1 MASFY
6 STAPRLSSIRRNLM
20 RIIVAALLPMGL
32 FAGIL
37 FYFLWDS
44 QQSQRAYEQ
53 LARVRTMAVLVD
65 NELDNVIGRLRVIAT
80 DPLLDT
86 SDLRALDARCRLW
99 LAANEDWE
107 NLLLIS
113 REQQL
118 INVAV
123 PFGTPLPNRRPVD
136 YQDAAFATLRPAVS
150 DLFTSRVRGGEIVS
164 IAMPVIRG
172 NDAEYLLL
180 VGIKR
185 EAFSAELRKMVPPGG
200 VASIY
205 DRNMRII
212 ARSQAEES
220 NVGTLPGKTLLEAM
234 RGAKQGAI
242 RTNTREGVSVFT
254 TWTTL
259 DNGWWIATGTP
270 TAASDRALAQYAGL
284 LGITWLVMLLAGLIM
299 ARLFC
304 QHIERDIA
312 TTIEVADELAG
323 GRPAEFPKSSIREL
337 ASLSESIA
345 TLFARERKARAE
357 SDAANSA
364 KDEFLAMLGHELRN
378 PIGAIANAVHIM
390 EDENRSPTHDG
401 LARRVVVRQTEIL
414 KRIIDDLL
422 DIGRALT
429 GKIALDMRPLE
440 LSACITR
447 AIETLA
453 AAGKTA
459 RHHIEVHAQPVWI
472 RGDAARVEQVLTN
485 LVVNAINHT
494 PANGNIDVSLAR
506 EGNDAVITVNDT
518 GMGIVA
524 ESLPRVFDLFYQE
537 ERRGYRPHGGL
548 GIGLTLVRRLV
559 EMHGGT
565 IDATS
570 GGTGKGATFTARIPA
585 AEPPDDAPAAAPA
598 AKRSGP
604 RKVQIVED
612 HLDARETLRAAL
624 ELDGCEVR
632 TAADGPA
639 GLAALKEWDPD
650 AVIVDIGLPGMD
662 GHAVAR
668 AIRAH
673 AGENIQLIALTGY
686 GLAED
691 EQAAQAAGFDAH
703 LVKPA
708 DMTRLRALL
717 RDGAASQA

>member
-1 MASFY
+1 
-6 STAPRLSSIRRNLM
+6 
-20 RIIVAALLPMGL
+20 
-32 FAGIL
+32 
-37 FYFLWDS
+37 
-44 QQSQRAYEQ
+44 
-53 LARVRTMAVLVD
+53 
-65 NELDNVIGRLRVIAT
+65 
-80 DPLLDT
+80 
-86 SDLRALDARCRLW
+86 
-99 LAANEDWE
+99 
-107 NLLLIS
+107 
-113 REQQL
+113 
-118 INVAV
+118 
-123 PFGTPLPNRRPVD
+123 
-136 YQDAAFATLRPAVS
+136 
-150 DLFTSRVRGGEIVS
+150 
-164 IAMPVIRG
+164 
-172 NDAEYLLL
+172 
-180 VGIKR
+180 
-185 EAFSAELRKMVPPGG
+185 
-200 VASIY
+200 
-205 DRNMRII
+205 
-212 ARSQAEES
+212 
-220 NVGTLPGKTLLEAM
+220 
-234 RGAKQGAI
+234 
-242 RTNTREGVSVFT
+242 
-254 TWTTL
+254 
-259 DNGWWIATGTP
+259 
-270 TAASDRALAQYAGL
+270 
-284 LGITWLVMLLAGLIM
+284 
-299 ARLFC
+299 
-304 QHIERDIA
+304 
-312 TTIEVADELAG
+312 
-323 GRPAEFPKSSIREL
+323 
-337 ASLSESIA
+337 
-345 TLFARERKARAE
+345 
-357 SDAANSA
+357 
-364 KDEFLAMLGHELRN
+364 
-378 PIGAIANAVHIM
+378 
-390 EDENRSPTHDG
+390 
-401 LARRVVVRQTEIL
+401 
-414 KRIIDDLL
+414 
-422 DIGRALT
+422 LT

-459 RHHIEVHAQPVWI
+459 RHHIEVHGQPVWI

-537 ERRGYRPHGGL
+537 ERRGDRPHGGL

-570 GGTGKGATFTARIPA
+570 AGTGKGATFTARIPA
-585 AEPPDDAPAAAPA
+585 AEPPGDAPAAAPA

-673 AGENIQLIALTGY
+673 AGEDIQLIALTGY

-717 RDGAASQA
+717 REGVESRS

>member
-1 MASFY
+1 MPSFY
-6 STAPRLSSIRRNLM
+6 SIAPRLSSIRRNLM
-20 RIIVAALLPMGL
+20 RIIVAALVPMGL

-44 QQSQRAYEQ
+44 QQSQREYEQ
-53 LARVRTMAVLVD
+53 LARVRTMAVLVE
-65 NELDNVIGRLRVIAT
+65 NELDNVIGRLRVMAT
-80 DPLLDT
+80 DPLVDT
-86 SDLRALDARCRLW
+86 ADLRALDARCRLW

-113 REQQL
+113 RERQL

-123 PFGTPLPNRRPVD
+123 PFGTPLPNRRPVE

-270 TAASDRALAQYAGL
+270 TAASDRALAKYAGL
-284 LGITWLVMLLAGLIM
+284 LGVTWLVM

-312 TTIEVADELAG
+312 TTIEVANELAG
-323 GRPAEFPKSSIREL
+323 GRPAEFPKSSVREL
-337 ASLSESIA
+337 ASLSDSIA
-345 TLFARERKARAE
+345 TLFARERKARGE

-429 GKIALDMRPLE
+429 GKIALDMGPLE

-537 ERRGYRPHGGL
+537 ERRGDRPHGGL

-612 HLDARETLRAAL
+612 NLDARETLRAAL

-632 TAADGPA
+632 AAADGPA
-639 GLAALKEWDPD
+639 GLAALKEWKPD

-673 AGENIQLIALTGY
+673 AGGAVQLIALTGY

-717 RDGAASQA
+717 REGVESRS

>member
-1 MASFY
+1 
-6 STAPRLSSIRRNLM
+6 
-20 RIIVAALLPMGL
+20 
-32 FAGIL
+32 
-37 FYFLWDS
+37 
-44 QQSQRAYEQ
+44 
-53 LARVRTMAVLVD
+53 
-65 NELDNVIGRLRVIAT
+65 
-80 DPLLDT
+80 
-86 SDLRALDARCRLW
+86 
-99 LAANEDWE
+99 
-107 NLLLIS
+107 
-113 REQQL
+113 
-118 INVAV
+118 
-123 PFGTPLPNRRPVD
+123 
-136 YQDAAFATLRPAVS
+136 
-150 DLFTSRVRGGEIVS
+150 
-164 IAMPVIRG
+164 
-172 NDAEYLLL
+172 
-180 VGIKR
+180 
-185 EAFSAELRKMVPPGG
+185 
-200 VASIY
+200 
-205 DRNMRII
+205 
-212 ARSQAEES
+212 
-220 NVGTLPGKTLLEAM
+220 
-234 RGAKQGAI
+234 
-242 RTNTREGVSVFT
+242 
-254 TWTTL
+254 
-259 DNGWWIATGTP
+259 
-270 TAASDRALAQYAGL
+270 
-284 LGITWLVMLLAGLIM
+284 
-299 ARLFC
+299 
-304 QHIERDIA
+304 
-312 TTIEVADELAG
+312 
-323 GRPAEFPKSSIREL
+323 
-337 ASLSESIA
+337 
-345 TLFARERKARAE
+345 
-357 SDAANSA
+357 
-364 KDEFLAMLGHELRN
+364 MLGHELRN

-494 PANGNIDVSLAR
+494 PAYGNIDVSLAR

-537 ERRGYRPHGGL
+537 ERRGDRPHGGL

-570 GGTGKGATFTARIPA
+570 AGTGKGATFTARIPA
-585 AEPPDDAPAAAPA
+585 AEPPGDAPAAAPA

-673 AGENIQLIALTGY
+673 AGPTIQLIALTGY

-717 RDGAASQA
+717 RKGAHGHA